1 MAGPGQWKWR
11 LRYAETMHQDLEKR
25 APSREK
31 GPEPWKC
38 LAFVFVF
45 VMLRQLYCSRPWPP
59 KSLPGPHAVKGSALA
74 ILGCGPPPWG
84 GKSLVPRGTCPPR
97 LCSRYLGSPRQ
108 NSRYPRIS
116 PGTPQ
121 APVHC
126 QDLHG
131 LLPQIWPP
139 LGTRLWGCGQ
149 SLECADWGVHTYV
162 QTQHSAGRGWVVE
175 RGRQQVVPG
184 CDLPSFESSIPF
196 LLPVLQHYQATQHP
210 DTE

>member
-1 MAGPGQWKWR
+1 M
-11 LRYAETMHQDLEKR
+11 ETMHQDLEKR

-31 GPEPWKC
+31 GPEPWKY
-38 LAFVFVF
+38 LALVFVF
-45 VMLRQLYCSRPWPP
+45 VMLRQLYCSRRWPP
-59 KSLPGPHAVKGSALA
+59 KSQPGPHAVKGSALA
-74 ILGCGPPPWG
+74 ILGCGPPPCG

-131 LLPQIWPP
+131 LLPDLASSGYMFVGLWTESGMCR
-139 LGTRLWGCGQ
+139 LGGSHVCTNPAQCREGMGCRERQ
-149 SLECADWGVHTYV
+149 A
-162 QTQHSAGRGWVVE
+162 AGSSWV
-175 RGRQQVVPG
+175 
-184 CDLPSFESSIPF
+184 
-196 LLPVLQHYQATQHP
+196 
-210 DTE
+210 